1 MPFLTRHH
9 RRTAG
14 TLGRD
19 GGPGVLAVARNPAGL
34 RAVEGNVKTVRVVPL
49 LTVLLLAAC
58 AQPLDTG
65 ADGPPDDGAVL
76 AGRTF
81 LSTAVVRDGK
91 PYDLFKG
98 TRIRLTLDDK
108 GHVGAT
114 AGCNSMGGDADLSGG
129 RLRMTG
135 DVSMTDMGCDPKLH
149 AQDELVSGFLQ
160 AGPRWELAGDV
171 LTLRTDTLEVTLQDQ
186 ESADP
191 DRPLTGTRWQVDT
204 VLDGQSASSVPNG
217 ATAFLEFAD
226 GKVQGHTGCNN
237 LGGTAV
243 LAEKTIAFADVFTT
257 KMACADDVDK
267 LERAVLAT
275 LKGDVAWQVTAD
287 RLTLTGPAGHG
298 LQLRAAQK

>member
-1 MPFLTRHH
+1 M
-9 RRTAG
+9 
-14 TLGRD
+14 
-19 GGPGVLAVARNPAGL
+19 
-34 RAVEGNVKTVRVVPL
+34 KTVRVSPL

-58 AQPLDTG
+58 AQPLDAG

-81 LSTAVVRDGK
+81 LSTAVARDGK
-91 PYDLFKG
+91 PYDLVKG
-98 TRIRLTLDDK
+98 TRIRLALDQN
-108 GHVGAT
+108 GHLGAT
-114 AGCNSMGGDADLSGG
+114 AGCNSMGGEADLSGG
-129 RLRMTG
+129 QLRLSG
-135 DVSMTDMGCDPKLH
+135 DMSMTDMGCDPKLH
-149 AQDELVSGFLQ
+149 EQDQLVSGFLQ

-171 LTLRTDTLEVTLQDQ
+171 LTLRTDTMEVTLQDQ

-191 DRPLTGTRWQVDT
+191 DRPLTATRWQVDT
-204 VLDGQSASSVPNG
+204 VLDGQSASSVPTG

-243 LAEKTIAFADVFTT
+243 LAEKTIAFAEISTT
-257 KMACADDVDK
+257 RMACADDVNR

-275 LKGDVAWQVTAD
+275 LKGDVTWQVTAD
-287 RLTLTGPAGHG
+287 RLTLTGPDGHG

>member
-1 MPFLTRHH
+1 M
-9 RRTAG
+9 
-14 TLGRD
+14 
-19 GGPGVLAVARNPAGL
+19 
-34 RAVEGNVKTVRVVPL
+34 KTVRVVPL
-49 LTVLLLAAC
+49 LTALLLAAC
-58 AQPLDTG
+58 AQPLDAG

-91 PYDLFKG
+91 PHDLVEN

-149 AQDELVSGFLQ
+149 EQDQLVSGFLQ
-160 AGPRWELAGDV
+160 AGPRWELAGDK
-171 LTLRTDTLEVTLQDQ
+171 LTLRTDTMEVTLLDQ

-191 DRPLTGTRWQVDT
+191 DRPLTGVRWQVDT
-204 VLDGQSASSVPNG
+204 VLDGQSAGSVPNG
-217 ATAFLEFAD
+217 ATAYLEFAD
-226 GKVQGHTGCNN
+226 GKVQGHTGCNT

-243 LAEKTIAFADVFTT
+243 LAEKTITFDDVFTT
-257 KMACADDVDK
+257 KMACADDVNR
-267 LERAVLAT
+267 LERAVLDT
-275 LKGDVAWQVTAD
+275 LKGDVAWEVTAD
-287 RLTLTGPAGHG
+287 RLTLTGPDGHG